1 MSVSTVIVVII
12 IAVGFFLGLSRIVA
26 SFSGKSC
33 CSDGQKRTRVKKVTV
48 ADTDV
53 SHYPYQANFLIG
65 GMSCEGC
72 AQNVANALN
81 AVEGTWATVDLGSR
95 IATVRSKTP
104 IDQKA
109 LSDVV
114 SKAGYKILQP

>member
-1 MSVSTVIVVII
+1 MPISTTIVVII
-12 IAVGFFLGLSRIVA
+12 IAVGLFFGFSRIVA

-33 CSDGQKRTRVKKVTV
+33 SSDGQKRTRVKKAIV
-48 ADTDV
+48 ADTDA

-104 IDQKA
+104 IDQQVLTA
-109 LSDVV
+109 AVRE
-114 SKAGYKILQP
+114 AGYNIMQP

>member
-1 MSVSTVIVVII
+1 MPISTSVVVII
-12 IAVGFFLGLSRIVA
+12 IAVGLFFGFSRIVA

-33 CSDGQKRTRVKKVTV
+33 CSDGQKRTRVKKAIA
-48 ADTDV
+48 ADTDA
-53 SHYPYQANFLIG
+53 SHYPYQANFLID

-95 IATVRSKTP
+95 IATVHSKTP
-104 IDQKA
+104 IDQQVLTA
-109 LSDVV
+109 AVRE
-114 SKAGYKILQP
+114 AGYNILQP

>member
-1 MSVSTVIVVII
+1 MGRS
-12 IAVGFFLGLSRIVA
+12 A
-26 SFSGKSC
+26 
-33 CSDGQKRTRVKKVTV
+33 RVKKAIV
-48 ADTDV
+48 ADTDA

-95 IATVRSKTP
+95 IATVRSKTS
-104 IDQKA
+104 IDQKV

-114 SKAGYKILQP
+114 CKAGYKILQL

>member
-1 MSVSTVIVVII
+1 MPISTAIVVII
-12 IAVGFFLGLSRIVA
+12 IAVGLFFGLSRIVA

-33 CSDGQKRTRVKKVTV
+33 CSDGQKRTRVKKAIV

-95 IATVRSKTP
+95 IATVRSKAP
-104 IDQKA
+104 IDQQV
-109 LSDVV
+109 LSAAVRE
-114 SKAGYKILQP
+114 AGYNILQP

>member
-1 MSVSTVIVVII
+1 MPISTIVVVIV
-12 IAVGFFLGLSRIVA
+12 IAVGLFFGFSRIVA

-33 CSDGQKRTRVKKVTV
+33 CSDGQKRVRVKKVAV
-48 ADTDV
+48 KDTDV

-104 IDQKA
+104 IDQQVLTA
-109 LSDVV
+109 AVHE
-114 SKAGYKILQP
+114 AGYNIMQP

>member
-1 MSVSTVIVVII
+1 MSVSTVVVVII

-33 CSDGQKRTRVKKVTV
+33 CSDGQKRARVKRAIV
-48 ADTDV
+48 AD
-53 SHYPYQANFLIG
+53 I
-65 GMSCEGC
+65 EGC

-104 IDQKA
+104 IDQGA
-109 LSDVV
+109 LSDAVR
-114 SKAGYKILQP
+114 KAGYKILQP